1 MSDIL
6 VRIVELLTGV
16 FQDRPE
22 PRRFSVL
29 GDDYERREARR
40 SGIWVFAIL
49 AVLFLG
55 GWWVWRKLTL

>member
-6 VRIVELLTGV
+6 VKLVEVLTGV
-16 FQDRPE
+16 FQGRPE

-40 SGIWVFAIL
+40 SAIWVFAIL
-49 AVLFLG
+49 TLLFLG
-55 GWWVWRKLTL
+55 GWRVWRKLTP